1 MAYSETGLQPIGG
14 QAKAGTAPQMWAYTS
29 ADAIAT
35 VNTAGYFNDAS
46 DVLKV
51 GDLIYVHD
59 SATPTANLVI
69 VLSNASGVVD
79 VSNGTTIAVTDSD

>member
-1 MAYSETGLQPIGG
+1 
-14 QAKAGTAPQMWAYTS
+14 MWSYTTT
-29 ADAIAT
+29 DAIAT
-35 VNTAGYFNDAS
+35 VNTAAYFNDAS

-51 GDLIYVHD
+51 GDLIYVYD
-59 SATPTANLVI
+59 SSTPTGNLVI